1 MSLDKEI
8 KSIIS
13 IHLWKFDGLPDEIIS
28 ALDKLLTIHE
38 RDDIIATMNTMVPL
52 LEAEE
57 ARARKFAGNSGFAG
71 EQHMAIG
78 MQLKYLNES
87 IALLRENR

>member
-13 IHLWKFDGLPDEIIS
+13 IHLWKFDGLPDDIIS
-28 ALDKLLTIHE
+28 ALDKLLAIYE
-38 RDDIIATMNTMVPL
+38 RDDIIATMNAMEPL

-57 ARARKFAGNSGFAG
+57 ARARIYAGNSGMAG

>member
-8 KSIIS
+8 KSIVS

-28 ALDKLLTIHE
+28 ALDKLLAIYE
-38 RDDIIATMNTMVPL
+38 RDDIIATMNVMEPL

-57 ARARKFAGNSGFAG
+57 ARARIYAGNSGMAG

-87 IALLRENR
+87 IDLLRENR